1 VKSGRV
7 ARSAYFAMLI
17 ATPLSP
23 ICPLTETPISNSA
36 IIEEE
41 GFSIVLL
48 ANLVAS
54 AVVTEASAR
63 TTLRLMGKKAIGR
76 SALVAVLSRAI
87 REGYPSGPERTRWL
101 RWLTRIAAKDAA
113 ARHVLDGGHTHRQWR
128 ARAGLPRT

>member
-23 ICPLTETPISNSA
+23 ICPLTEPPISNSA

-54 AVVTEASAR
+54 GQRTASR
-63 TTLRLMGKKAIGR
+63 ER
-76 SALVAVLSRAI
+76 SL
-87 REGYPSGPERTRWL
+87 
-101 RWLTRIAAKDAA
+101 
-113 ARHVLDGGHTHRQWR
+113 
-128 ARAGLPRT
+128 